1 MTGRT
6 GSPDGHGD
14 SGARLRA
21 ATNDLAAVVTRLAT
35 DWWDGRPTPGFRF
48 IGEGSIQVEA
58 ALREIEPTARRTVW
72 TMMPL
77 STFDPENTMNALDA
91 HTIARGVEMRFVTSE
106 RTGYTHPLITSEI
119 PHVRFG
125 PASSQFILIDE
136 ETAVVAGPLGVVG
149 YPTAWLTT
157 RDDVVSCVRAIWDLA
172 WPLSRPGNPDGVAPP
187 FSPRQCR
194 VARRIVV
201 GAKDAAI
208 ARELGVSVR
217 TVAGDVAHLM
227 QSLGAGSRAEVAMLL
242 RGGSDRQIV
251 ARYGPHAN
259 GSPQAGPRPEAPSM

>member
-1 MTGRT
+1 MTART
-6 GSPDGHGD
+6 GPRDGQGD
-14 SGARLRA
+14 SGAELRA
-21 ATNDLAAVVTRLAT
+21 ATNDLAMVVTRLAT

-48 IGEGSIQVEA
+48 IGEGSVQVEA
-58 ALREIEPTARRTVW
+58 ALREIEPTARRAVW
-72 TMMPL
+72 SMMPL

-91 HTIARGVEMRFVTSE
+91 HTIARGVDMRFVTSE
-106 RTGYTHPLITSEI
+106 RTGYTNPLITSEI
-119 PHVRFG
+119 PYVRFG
-125 PASSQFILIDE
+125 PANSQFILIDE
-136 ETAVVAGPLGVVG
+136 ATAVVAGPLGDVG

-157 RDDVVSCVRAIWDLA
+157 RDDVVSCVQAIWGLA

-187 FSPRQCR
+187 FSPRQCL

-227 QSLGAGSRAEVAMLL
+227 QSLGAASRAEVALLL

-251 ARYGPHAN
+251 ARYGPPAN
-259 GSPQAGPRPEAPSM
+259 GSPGAAAGTRGPST